1 MRHIILGGIAAM
13 VLGGCAGNWK
23 VAYDQG
29 LSSEVTKNWRL
40 NDVVA
45 VVPDHLTVSNS
56 NSLAPN
62 ADIVWHGEPFGD
74 RRAQVAAIMD
84 EGMSAGASDLKGERL
99 VTITVSVESFHAV
112 TPAAVARAPA
122 AVHNITYGMQVFD
135 TRTGDPLTEPKLIK
149 ADLVAFVGSSA
160 VAAAINGNTQRV
172 RIVRHLSAV
181 TRGWLGFGPDQ
192 RRQFGGIG
200 R

>member
-1 MRHIILGGIAAM
+1 MRQIIFGGIAA
-13 VLGGCAGNWK
+13 LALSACAGSWR
-23 VAYDQG
+23 VDYDSG

-40 NDVVA
+40 HDVVA
-45 VVPDHLTVSNS
+45 VVPEHLTVSN
-56 NSLAPN
+56 NNTFAPN

-74 RRAQVAAIMD
+74 RKAQVAAIMH
-84 EGMSAGASDLKGERL
+84 EGMTAGASNLKGERL
-99 VTITVSVESFHAV
+99 VTITVSVATFHAV
-112 TPAAVARAPA
+112 TPSAVARAPA

-135 TRTGDPLTEPKLIK
+135 TRTGEPLTEQKVIE

-172 RIVRHLSAV
+172 RIVRHLAAV
-181 TRGWLGFGPDQ
+181 TRGWLGFGSDQ
-192 RRQFGGIG
+192 RREFGGIG